1 MTEHNSIT
9 VGIPRALLYHR
20 YGAMWETYFQTLGVK
35 TLLSP
40 VTSRETVEVGSALA
54 IDETCLS
61 AKIYLG
67 HVQTLV
73 GQCDQIFIPRYSNTG
88 RHEIFCARFEAM
100 YDQARSLF
108 RDSGQR
114 FISCNVDVMEDS
126 YEAKA
131 YEELGKA
138 LGFTS
143 KAAKQAYTVA
153 LREQQKA
160 WKAAVAAQELLYRK
174 HGMKILVAGHS
185 YILSDAYVG
194 RPIFQ
199 AMEQMDVIPLRGD
212 LVDRAAALRMSARFS
227 PTLRWITNRELIG
240 SVLLQEKDVDGIILV
255 SAFPCGPDAMVND
268 LLIRRLKDKPIL
280 NLVMDGQSGTAG
292 METRL
297 ESFVDI
303 LRFQKGDVV

>member
-174 HGMKILVAGHS
+174 DGLKILVAGHGYIVADS
-185 YILSDAYVG
+185 YIGKPV
-194 RPIFQ
+194 
-199 AMEQMDVIPLRGD
+199 MDGLRNLGAVPLRAD
-212 LVDRAAALRMSARFS
+212 ITDRDAALRDSAKYS
-227 PTLRWITNRELIG
+227 PTLRWVVNRELMGGI
-240 SVLLQEKDVDGIILV
+240 LRHMEQVDGIILL
-255 SAFPCGPDAMVND
+255 SAFPCGPDAMVNE
-268 LLIRRLKDKPIL
+268 LLTRRLNSVPIL
-280 NLVMDGQSGTAG
+280 NLVLDEQTGTAG
-292 METRL
+292 IETRL

-303 LRFQKGDVV
+303 IRFKEGAL